1 MKKIII
7 GFILI
12 VILLITNQIIY
23 LTKVQFICES
33 KINSGKELNQYE
45 IFSALQTHSM
55 FWLVGWIVEPNTAL
69 ACFNKQFHTS
79 NSIFSFSLPDD
90 DSVIKSAKKKLLN
103 KDCNRVRL
111 AWKNYTSKASIYLN
125 GSYLSIYVSD
135 SNYLSENN
143 DGNDI
148 YNYLYEITC
157 DYKPGTINICGIT
170 IVETVFDYLENK
182 NILSVYTE
190 HRFQK
195 VQEK

>member
-1 MKKIII
+1 M
-7 GFILI
+7 
-12 VILLITNQIIY
+12 
-23 LTKVQFICES
+23 
-33 KINSGKELNQYE
+33 
-45 IFSALQTHSM
+45 
-55 FWLVGWIVEPNTAL
+55 
-69 ACFNKQFHTS
+69 
-79 NSIFSFSLPDD
+79 PDD

-182 NILSVYTE
+182 NILSVY
-190 HRFQK
+190 
-195 VQEK
+195 